1 MISNVTQKAISG
13 FVIEVLI
20 YSDITKMAPNGY
32 VKSSIKNLYFLSCK
46 LKLPKNKP
54 QTSSFYFKISIIW
67 LFK

>member
-32 VKSSIKNLYFLSCK
+32 VKSSIKNLYFFSLKLCK
-46 LKLPKNKP
+46 LKLPKI
-54 QTSSFYFKISIIW
+54 SSYFYFKISII
-67 LFK
+67 